1 MTTSN
6 AGRIAASPHELRA
19 LGTRLSVIRSDLEM
33 EADTLDAGEALQSAL
48 IEGALRD
55 FRGAWSQ
62 RRGVLVHLLTG
73 AESVLSASAEH
84 FEQADAALAAAFDQG
99 APRSAATTS

>member
-1 MTTSN
+1 MTTTN

-19 LGTRLSVIRSDLEM
+19 LATRLSVIRSDLQVE
-33 EADTLDAGEALQSAL
+33 DSTLDAGDALQSAL

-55 FRGAWSQ
+55 FHGAWSQ
-62 RRGVLVHLLTG
+62 RRGALLHLLTG
-73 AESVLSASAEH
+73 AETLLSASAEH

-99 APRSAATTS
+99 GPQSGGGA